1 MAFPRAT
8 GSHLLFPS
16 EAEIARRLS
25 QSPRE
30 WAAKARVLERDGL
43 PRVDPL
49 MGGRFWPAVRAYF
62 LTRYGLPGAEALA
75 PDGSEDLDA
84 L

>member
-1 MAFPRAT
+1 MSR
-8 GSHLLFPS
+8 SHLSRDAGLFPS

-25 QSPRE
+25 QTPQE
-30 WAAKARVLERDGL
+30 WAAKAIVLERDGL

-62 LTRYGLPGAEALA
+62 LARYGLPGAEALA
-75 PDGSEDLDA
+75 PDGPENLDA

>member
-1 MAFPRAT
+1 MSRRCPAHDA
-8 GSHLLFPS
+8 GLFPS

-25 QSPRE
+25 QSPQE
-30 WAAKARVLERDGL
+30 WAAKAKVLERDGL
-43 PRVDPL
+43 PRIDSL

-62 LTRYGLPGAEALA
+62 LARYGLAGAEALA
-75 PDGSEDLDA
+75 PDGPENLDA